1 MGRLLIHVEGE
12 TEESFVNEVLA
23 PHLYCHGFT
32 KVGAR
37 LLGNA
42 RMRDRRGG
50 IRSWESAKK
59 DIARH
64 LKEDGGAASATFVDF
79 YALPADPISGW
90 PGRGPANA
98 LPFPQ
103 KAPLVQ
109 PALLNDLEAELG
121 ADLIAGRFFPF
132 VVMHEFEA
140 LLFSDPAAFCAGIG
154 RTDLVEHFQSVRSQF
169 GSPEEINDSPIT
181 APSKRIIS
189 AVPGYQKPLF
199 GTLAALE
206 VGLDCMRV
214 ECPLFGAWVDQL
226 EAWGAAQAG

>member
-64 LKEDGGAASATFVDF
+64 QKSGG
-79 YALPADPISGW
+79 
-90 PGRGPANA
+90 R
-98 LPFPQ
+98 
-103 KAPLVQ
+103 
-109 PALLNDLEAELG
+109 
-121 ADLIAGRFFPF
+121 
-132 VVMHEFEA
+132 
-140 LLFSDPAAFCAGIG
+140 
-154 RTDLVEHFQSVRSQF
+154 
-169 GSPEEINDSPIT
+169 
-181 APSKRIIS
+181 
-189 AVPGYQKPLF
+189 
-199 GTLAALE
+199 
-206 VGLDCMRV
+206 
-214 ECPLFGAWVDQL
+214 
-226 EAWGAAQAG
+226 